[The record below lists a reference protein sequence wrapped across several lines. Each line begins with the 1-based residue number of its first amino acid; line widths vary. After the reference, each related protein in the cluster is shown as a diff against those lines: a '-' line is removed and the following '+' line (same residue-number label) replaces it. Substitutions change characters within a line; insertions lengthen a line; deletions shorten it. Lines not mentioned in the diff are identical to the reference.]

1 MCVYAEWYVC
11 MCVHMWYMT
20 SRGGVDVRKYEK
32 HILPVKN
39 NSSPVYM
46 VYAGLWFTQTV
57 PDL

>member
-1 MCVYAEWYVC
+1 MYAEWYVC

-20 SRGGVDVRKYEK
+20 SRGGVDVRKYEE
-32 HILPVKN
+32 HTLPVKN